1 MCARGSPGESLF
13 QIVGVL
19 LTEVERLFQHKFG
32 LISAHTR
39 LLRKPVL
46 FSKVVTGQ
54 SNVDKVNSLYSKH
67 LVLTPP

>member
-1 MCARGSPGESLF
+1 MVALGSHGESLF

-19 LTEVERLFQHKFG
+19 LTKVERLFQHKFG
-32 LISAHTR
+32 LIPAHTR
-39 LLRKPVL
+39 LFRKPIL

-54 SNVDKVNSLYSKH
+54 SNVDKVHSLYSEH